1 MYVICFY
8 INVWKT
14 WDFLVPKGVFM
25 YSPEFMRFLINYQK
39 PEYNENSTKT
49 VKTFRFEM
57 KNTKLA
63 AVLLTT
69 KK

>member
-1 MYVICFY
+1 MWNI
-8 INVWKT
+8 

-39 PEYNENSTKT
+39 PEYNETTNKT
-49 VKTFRFEM
+49 VKNFRFGM